1 MRSLLRWT
9 SLVLAA
15 AVLYPLGARGFH
27 HRQFDLFLG
36 IVLGLAAL
44 IVVVFLTTSTPDA
57 ER

>member
-1 MRSLLRWT
+1 M
-9 SLVLAA
+9 AA